1 MSEPV
6 NRSSTDRKRRSVLKA
21 VGGSALLATPLLA
34 AAPAS
39 AQGTDVRST
48 ATARERR
55 LKRLTLAAFESQATG
70 GSFYDILDDDVI
82 WTVAAAEPTTH
93 HGREAFLTNGSAPV
107 LGRLSTTLV
116 PEVRSIWAQNDTV
129 VIHWDGSAVAR
140 DGLPYRNSYCWIW
153 TYRGDSVIKAVAFL
167 DLVALND
174 LIDRVPPPS

>member
-6 NRSSTDRKRRSVLKA
+6 NPSRTDRKRRSVLKA
-21 VGGSALLATPLLA
+21 AGGGALFATPLLA

-39 AQGTDVRST
+39 AQEVDVRSA

-55 LKRLTLAAFESQATG
+55 LKRLTLVAFERQATG
-70 GSFYDILDDDVI
+70 GSFYDVLADDVI

-93 HGREAFLTNGSAPV
+93 YGREAFLANGSGPV
-107 LGRLSTTLV
+107 MGRLSTTLV

-140 DGLPYRNSYCWIW
+140 DGVPYHNSYCWIW
-153 TYRGDSVIKAVAFL
+153 TYRGESVIKAVAFL

-174 LIDRVPPPS
+174 LFDRIPLPS